1 MRRFDDFHPTLVL
14 LYYLTVLM
22 PVMFF
27 SNIICAATAWIAAYL
42 RICISKRKISVKTIL
57 FSAGLVAVMGVVNAM
72 VSHAGATELFFV
84 NGKAITLEALRYG
97 MVSGLMIAAVFLWF
111 RIISDVIT
119 GEKIT
124 SVFRHMPKLGMI
136 VSMIFRLVPMYAE
149 RYEKVSA
156 ANRINPDQKS
166 GIKVMSAV
174 FTNSLEGSVD
184 MTLSMTDRGYDFRK
198 TRYSRYSFGG
208 RDVVFLCIIILF
220 QGMYFGRGMGLAI
233 VRSIYFMLPLICDG
247 KECLKWLC
255 MKNRIFQLNREN

>member
-1 MRRFDDFHPTLVL
+1 MFKKFSLKDYNFKLLILVIIAVIFGTVLINSADSSFTMRQIIGGTFAIFVMVFVSFINYDFICKFYTMVYAGVLAILALVL
-14 LYYLTVLM
+14 LFGVE
-22 PVMFF
+22 VN
-27 SNIICAATAWIAAYL
+27 SAKRWIN
-42 RICISKRKISVKTIL
+42 V
-57 FSAGLVAVMGVVNAM
+57 GGENGVQFQPSEFA
-72 VSHAGATELFFV
+72 
-84 NGKAITLEALRYG
+84 
-97 MVSGLMIAAVFLWF
+97 
-111 RIISDVIT
+111 
-119 GEKIT
+119 
-124 SVFRHMPKLGMI
+124 KLGMI

-156 ANRINPDQKS
+156 ANRINPDKKS

-184 MTLSMTDRGYDFRK
+184 MTLSMTDRGYDFRR
-198 TRYSRYSFGG
+198 TRYSRYSFGV

-233 VRSIYFMLPLICDG
+233 VRSIYFMLPLIWDG